1 MRILAFDPGM
11 SGGIALID
19 SSEIKTWAM
28 PTLDG
33 RIDLI
38 SIREIVVCNTLIEDV
53 FVIEQAGMRPGQATQ
68 SGFKFAQGFGEL
80 IGLLTGL
87 CRKPIIVSPQ
97 KWSKEFAHGVTETE
111 DKKSRQRQIKKSR
124 KEIVSKLF
132 PGIDLRETS
141 RCRTLHEGMTDAL
154 LIAEWARREIKRGL
168 L

>member
-1 MRILAFDPGM
+1 M
-11 SGGIALID
+11 ID
-19 SSEIKTWAM
+19 VDKGEVKTWPM

-33 RIDLI
+33 RVHLL
-38 SIREIVVCNTLIEDV
+38 SIRQIVNYHTISTDR
-53 FVIEQAGMRPGQATQ
+53 FIIEQAGMRPGQATQ

-87 CRKPIIVSPQ
+87 DRKPHIVTPQ

-111 DKKSRQRQIKKSR
+111 DKKARQRQIKKSR
-124 KEIVSKLF
+124 KEIVTKLF

-141 RCRTLHEGMTDAL
+141 RCTTLHEGMTDAL